1 MTRTTYHHGDLK
13 NSLIEAGIEIL
24 AKEGVGGLSLRKV
37 ARKAGVSHA
46 APYAHFADKQA
57 LIAAIAAEGHR
68 KIHERL
74 TAVWA
79 SQSGDPLRLLAGSAW
94 TYISFGLEF
103 PDYYKVT
110 FSGTL
115 ENEHSHPEFVEYSQ
129 RNSQLLKNIIEQC
142 RNAGILQTKEINSGI
157 QAISLWGQ
165 LHGLVSLIIQ
175 GQIPGSLLVSTQP
188 QDMLLVALRQ
198 LVNVPLN
205 RAMMDEITRA
215 AAPP

>member
-13 NSLIEAGIEIL
+13 NSLIKAGIEIL
-24 AKEGVGGLSLRKV
+24 AQEGTGGLSLRRV

-46 APYAHFADKQA
+46 APYAHFTDKQA
-57 LIAAIAAEGHR
+57 LLAAIAAEGHR

-74 TAVWA
+74 TVVLA
-79 SQSGDPLRLLAGSAW
+79 SRSNDPLRLLVGSAW
-94 TYISFGLEF
+94 AYVSFGLEF

-115 ENEHSHPEFVEYSQ
+115 ENEHNDPEFMEISQ
-129 RNSQLLKNIIEQC
+129 RNIQLLKDIIEQC
-142 RNAGILQTKEINSGI
+142 RSAGILQTEEINSEI

-165 LHGLVSLIIQ
+165 LHGLVSLLIQ
-175 GQIPGSLLVSTQP
+175 GQIPGNLLASVQP

-198 LVNVPLN
+198 VVHVPIDKG
-205 RAMMDEITRA
+205 MMG
-215 AAPP
+215 

>member
-13 NSLIEAGIEIL
+13 NSLIKAGIEIL
-24 AKEGVGGLSLRKV
+24 AQEGTGGLSLRRV

-46 APYAHFADKQA
+46 APYAHFTDKQA
-57 LIAAIAAEGHR
+57 LLAAIAAEGHR

-74 TAVWA
+74 TVVLA
-79 SQSGDPLRLLAGSAW
+79 SRSNDPLRLLVGSAW
-94 TYISFGLEF
+94 AYVSFGLEF

-115 ENEHSHPEFVEYSQ
+115 ENEHNYPEFMEISQ
-129 RNSQLLKNIIEQC
+129 RNIQLLKDIIEQC
-142 RNAGILQTKEINSGI
+142 RSAGILQTEEIDSEI

-165 LHGLVSLIIQ
+165 LHGLVSLLIQ
-175 GQIPGSLLVSTQP
+175 GQIPGSLLASVQP

-198 LVNVPLN
+198 VVHVPID
-205 RAMMDEITRA
+205 REMMS
-215 AAPP
+215 

>member
-13 NSLIEAGIEIL
+13 NSLIEAGIKIL
-24 AKEGVGGLSLRKV
+24 ENEGVGGLSLRKV
-37 ARKAGVSHA
+37 ARRAGVSHS

-57 LIAAIAAEGHR
+57 LIAAIAAEGHL

-74 TAVWA
+74 MAAWNRHVN
-79 SQSGDPLRLLAGSAW
+79 DPLRLLVGSAW
-94 TYISFGLEF
+94 AYVSFGLEF
-103 PDYYKVT
+103 PAYYKVT

-115 ENEHSHPEFVEYSQ
+115 ENEHIHRDFMEISQ
-129 RNSQLLKNIIEQC
+129 RNLQLLKNIIEQC
-142 RNAGILQTKEINSGI
+142 RSTGILQAEEIDSEI

-175 GQIPGSLLVSTQP
+175 GQIPSSLLASVEP

-198 LVNVPLN
+198 VVHVPIDKG
-205 RAMMDEITRA
+205 MMD
-215 AAPP
+215 

>member
-1 MTRTTYHHGDLK
+1 MDTQMSEKNYHHGDLK
-13 NSLIEAGIEIL
+13 NALIRAGIEIL
-24 AKEGVGGLSLRKV
+24 TQEGIGGLSLRKA

-46 APYAHFADKQA
+46 APYAHFADKQS

-68 KIHERL
+68 RIWERL
-74 TAVWA
+74 TAVLTQYA
-79 SQSGDPLRLLAGSAW
+79 DNPARLLPKAAW
-94 TYISFGLEF
+94 AYVSFGLEF

-115 ENEHSHPEFVEYSQ
+115 ENEHIYPEFMEYSQ
-129 RNSQLLKNIIEQC
+129 RNIQLLKTFIEQC
-142 RNAGILQTKEINSGI
+142 RSAGILQTEEIDSEI

-175 GQIPGSLLVSTQP
+175 GQIPSGMLSSVQP

-198 LVNVPLN
+198 VVHVPIDKG
-205 RAMMDEITRA
+205 MMD
-215 AAPP
+215 